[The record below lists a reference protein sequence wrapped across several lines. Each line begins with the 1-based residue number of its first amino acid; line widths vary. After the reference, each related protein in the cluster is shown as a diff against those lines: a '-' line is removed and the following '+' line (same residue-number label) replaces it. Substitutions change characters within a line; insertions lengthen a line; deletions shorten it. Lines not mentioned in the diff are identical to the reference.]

1 LVPVSAKW
9 KLRKASPAAMRGDT
23 RATAW
28 ASPHG
33 LSVTTPA
40 DAGSERISQ
49 KSKVMKEPSLRVE
62 DLMSTAV
69 VTASMNETIGQ
80 ADFDMR
86 LAMIRHLP
94 VVDDHGHLVGIVS
107 DRDLRRIQ
115 SEAKPVL
122 IDRVMKREVVTIRAS
137 APAHI
142 AAQLLAEHRIGALP
156 VLGDEGQLVGVISEI
171 DFLRIAWQALL
182 GLPLRR
188 T

>member
-1 LVPVSAKW
+1 MKDT
-9 KLRKASPAAMRGDT
+9 SP
-23 RATAW
+23 
-28 ASPHG
+28 
-33 LSVTTPA
+33 
-40 DAGSERISQ
+40 
-49 KSKVMKEPSLRVE
+49 RVE

-94 VVDDHGHLVGIVS
+94 VVDERGHLVGIVS

-115 SEAKPVL
+115 AEGKPVC
-122 IDRVMKREVVTIRAS
+122 IDQVMSRDVVTVRAS
-137 APAHI
+137 SPAHI
-142 AAQLLAEHRIGALP
+142 AARLLAEHRIGALP
-156 VLGDEGQLVGVISEI
+156 VLGDEGQLVGVISET